1 MIAQALAF
9 LVDTLGTLLI
19 VALLLRFWLQ
29 AARAPFNN
37 PLSGLLA
44 SVTNWGVKPLR
55 RVVPGF
61 WGLDLATLLLAW
73 LVAWALNIV
82 LSLIDP
88 RLLLDFAGS
97 VGPGPAG
104 VSASVGVSA
113 VAALVQLV
121 RLFIYMMIA
130 ALIVQMLLS
139 WMNPHSPMAPL
150 KSRAPTLSKTRM
162 AISPRKATRPTCVG
176 VDLAQTSPS
185 VTAPTSVKV
194 GPVTNCFSV

>member
-29 AARAPFNN
+29 VARAPFNN

-44 SVTNWGVKPLR
+44 TVTDWGVKPLR
-55 RVVPGF
+55 RVIPGL
-61 WGLDLATLLLAW
+61 WGLDRATLVLAW
-73 LVAWALNIV
+73 LVAWVLNIV
-82 LSLIDP
+82 LSLIEP
-88 RLLLDFAGS
+88 RLVLDLAGASLGAANLGTS
-97 VGPGPAG
+97 VGLA
-104 VSASVGVSA
+104 A

-139 WMNPHSPMAPL
+139 WLNPQSPLAPL
-150 KSRAPTLSKTRM
+150 LDLLLRPFLRPIQTRM
-162 AISPRKATRPTCVG
+162 RPVSGFDFSPLVLLIVCQLALILVVGGLTR
-176 VDLAQTSPS
+176 LALML
-185 VTAPTSVKV
+185 
-194 GPVTNCFSV
+194 F

>member
-19 VALLLRFWLQ
+19 FALLLRFWLQ

-55 RVVPGF
+55 RVVPGL
-61 WGLDLATLLLAW
+61 WGMDLATLLLAW

-82 LSLIDP
+82 LSLIEP
-88 RLLLDFAGS
+88 RLVLDVAGG
-97 VGPGPAG
+97 VGVGTAG
-104 VSASVGVSA
+104 IGASVGLSA

-130 ALIVQMLLS
+130 ALIVQMVVS
-139 WMNPHSPMAPL
+139 WVNPHSPLAPL
-150 KSRAPTLSKTRM
+150 LDLLLRPFLRPIQRRMKPVSGFDLSPLVLLILCQLALILVVGGLTRM
-162 AISPRKATRPTCVG
+162 
-176 VDLAQTSPS
+176 LLML
-185 VTAPTSVKV
+185 
-194 GPVTNCFSV
+194 F

>member
-104 VSASVGVSA
+104 VGASVGVSA

-150 KSRAPTLSKTRM
+150 LDLLLRPFLKPLQARIRPVSGFDLSPLVLLILCQL
-162 AISPRKATRPTCVG
+162 ALILVVG
-176 VDLAQTSPS
+176 SLAR
-185 VTAPTSVKV
+185 VMLMLI
-194 GPVTNCFSV
+194 

>member
-55 RVVPGF
+55 RVVPGL

-104 VSASVGVSA
+104 IGASVGVSA

-139 WMNPHSPMAPL
+139 WMNPHSPMAPVLDLLLRPFL
-150 KSRAPTLSKTRM
+150 KPLQARIRPVSGFDLSPLVLLILCQL
-162 AISPRKATRPTCVG
+162 ALILVVG
-176 VDLAQTSPS
+176 SLAR
-185 VTAPTSVKV
+185 VMLMLI
-194 GPVTNCFSV
+194 

>member
-37 PLSGLLA
+37 PLSALLA

-55 RVVPGF
+55 RVVPGL
-61 WGLDLATLLLAW
+61 WGLDLATLVLAW
-73 LVAWALNIV
+73 LVAWVLNIV
-82 LSLIDP
+82 LSLIEP
-88 RLLLDFAGS
+88 RLALDLAGT
-97 VGPGPAG
+97 GIGTGAG
-104 VSASVGVSA
+104 LAA

-139 WMNPHSPMAPL
+139 WVNPQSPLAPL
-150 KSRAPTLSKTRM
+150 LDMLLRPFLRPIQSRMRPVSGFDFSPLVLLILCQLALILVVGGLTRLM
-162 AISPRKATRPTCVG
+162 
-176 VDLAQTSPS
+176 LLL
-185 VTAPTSVKV
+185 
-194 GPVTNCFSV
+194 F

>member
-9 LVDTLGTLLI
+9 LVDTLGMLLI

-29 AARAPFNN
+29 VARAPFNN

-55 RVVPGF
+55 RVVPGL

-82 LSLIDP
+82 LSLIEP
-88 RLLLDFAGS
+88 RLVLDLAGG
-97 VGPGPAG
+97 VGVGSADFG
-104 VSASVGVSA
+104 ASVGLSA
-113 VAALVQLV
+113 IAAVVQLV

-130 ALIVQMLLS
+130 ALIVQMLIS
-139 WMNPHSPMAPL
+139 WVNPQSPLAPL
-150 KSRAPTLSKTRM
+150 LDLLLHPFLRPIQRRMKPVSGFDLSPLVLLILCQLALILVVGGLTRLM
-162 AISPRKATRPTCVG
+162 
-176 VDLAQTSPS
+176 LML
-185 VTAPTSVKV
+185 
-194 GPVTNCFSV
+194 F

>member
-150 KSRAPTLSKTRM
+150 LDLLLRPFLKPLQARIRPVSGFDLSPLVLLILCQL
-162 AISPRKATRPTCVG
+162 ALILVVG
-176 VDLAQTSPS
+176 SLAR
-185 VTAPTSVKV
+185 VMLMLI
-194 GPVTNCFSV
+194 

>member
-9 LVDTLGTLLI
+9 LVDTLGMLLI

-29 AARAPFNN
+29 VARAPFNN

-55 RVVPGF
+55 RVVPGL

-82 LSLIDP
+82 LSLIEP
-88 RLLLDFAGS
+88 RLVLDLAGG
-97 VGPGPAG
+97 VGVGTAG
-104 VSASVGVSA
+104 IGASVGMSA
-113 VAALVQLV
+113 IAALVQLV

-130 ALIVQMLLS
+130 ALIVQMLIS
-139 WMNPHSPMAPL
+139 WVNPQSPLAPL
-150 KSRAPTLSKTRM
+150 LDLLLHPFLRPIQRRMKPVSGFDLSPLVLLILCQLALILVVGGLTRLM
-162 AISPRKATRPTCVG
+162 
-176 VDLAQTSPS
+176 LML
-185 VTAPTSVKV
+185 
-194 GPVTNCFSV
+194 F

>member
-55 RVVPGF
+55 RVVPGL

-97 VGPGPAG
+97 VGPGPVG
-104 VSASVGVSA
+104 VGASVGVSA

-150 KSRAPTLSKTRM
+150 LDLLLRPFLKPLQARIRPVSGFDLSPLVLLILCQL
-162 AISPRKATRPTCVG
+162 ALILVVG
-176 VDLAQTSPS
+176 SLAR
-185 VTAPTSVKV
+185 VMLMLI
-194 GPVTNCFSV
+194 

>member
-19 VALLLRFWLQ
+19 FALLLRFWLQ

-55 RVVPGF
+55 QVVPGL

-73 LVAWALNIV
+73 LVAWALNIA
-82 LSLIDP
+82 LSLIEP
-88 RLLLDFAGS
+88 RLVLDVAGGMG
-97 VGPGPAG
+97 VGTAG
-104 VSASVGVSA
+104 IGASVGLSA

-130 ALIVQMLLS
+130 ALIVQMVVS
-139 WMNPHSPMAPL
+139 WVNPHSPLAPL
-150 KSRAPTLSKTRM
+150 LDLLLRPFLRPIQRRMKPVSGFDLSPLVLLILCQLALILVVGGLTRM
-162 AISPRKATRPTCVG
+162 
-176 VDLAQTSPS
+176 LLML
-185 VTAPTSVKV
+185 
-194 GPVTNCFSV
+194 F

>member
-19 VALLLRFWLQ
+19 FALLLRFWLQ

-55 RVVPGF
+55 RVVPGL

-73 LVAWALNIV
+73 LVAWVLNIV
-82 LSLIDP
+82 LSLIEP
-88 RLLLDFAGS
+88 RLVLDMAGG
-97 VGPGPAG
+97 VGVGTAG
-104 VSASVGVSA
+104 IGASVGLSA

-121 RLFIYMMIA
+121 RLFIYTMIA
-130 ALIVQMLLS
+130 ALIVQMVVS
-139 WMNPHSPMAPL
+139 WVNPHSPLAPL
-150 KSRAPTLSKTRM
+150 LDLLLRPFLRPIQRRMKPVSGFDLSPLVLLILCQLALILVVGGLTRM
-162 AISPRKATRPTCVG
+162 
-176 VDLAQTSPS
+176 LLML
-185 VTAPTSVKV
+185 
-194 GPVTNCFSV
+194 F

>member
-19 VALLLRFWLQ
+19 FALLLRFWLQ

-55 RVVPGF
+55 RVVPGL
-61 WGLDLATLLLAW
+61 WGMDLATLLLAW

-82 LSLIDP
+82 LSLIEP
-88 RLLLDFAGS
+88 RLVLDVAGG
-97 VGPGPAG
+97 VGVGTAG
-104 VSASVGVSA
+104 IGASVGLSA

-130 ALIVQMLLS
+130 ALIVQMVIS
-139 WMNPHSPMAPL
+139 WVNPHSPLAPL
-150 KSRAPTLSKTRM
+150 LDLLLRPFLRPIQRRMKPVSGFDLSPLVLLILCQLALILVVGGLTRM
-162 AISPRKATRPTCVG
+162 
-176 VDLAQTSPS
+176 LLML
-185 VTAPTSVKV
+185 
-194 GPVTNCFSV
+194 F

>member
-19 VALLLRFWLQ
+19 FALLLRFWLQ

-55 RVVPGF
+55 RVVPGL

-82 LSLIDP
+82 LSLIEP
-88 RLLLDFAGS
+88 RLVLDVAGG
-97 VGPGPAG
+97 VGVGTAG
-104 VSASVGVSA
+104 IGASVGLSA

-130 ALIVQMLLS
+130 ALIVQMLVS
-139 WMNPHSPMAPL
+139 WVNPHSPLAPL
-150 KSRAPTLSKTRM
+150 LDLLLRPFLRPIQRRMKPVSGFDLSPLVLLILCQLALILVVGGLTRM
-162 AISPRKATRPTCVG
+162 
-176 VDLAQTSPS
+176 LLML
-185 VTAPTSVKV
+185 
-194 GPVTNCFSV
+194 F

>member
-1 MIAQALAF
+1 MIVQALVF

-55 RVVPGF
+55 RVVPGL

-82 LSLIDP
+82 LSLIEP
-88 RLLLDFAGS
+88 RLVLEFAGRA
-97 VGPGPAG
+97 GPGSADF
-104 VSASVGVSA
+104 SASVGLSA
-113 VAALVQLV
+113 IAALVQLV
-121 RLFIYMMIA
+121 RLFIYMMIG

-139 WMNPHSPMAPL
+139 WVNPHSPLAPL
-150 KSRAPTLSKTRM
+150 LDLLLRPFLKPLQARIRPVSGFDLSPLVLLILCQL
-162 AISPRKATRPTCVG
+162 ALILVVG
-176 VDLAQTSPS
+176 GLAR
-185 VTAPTSVKV
+185 VVLMLI
-194 GPVTNCFSV
+194 